1 MGHHQPTSSHI
12 MTNRTQ
18 QLCQLMT
25 ERNLSAE
32 DVAKLLNRSVQT
44 VYMWR
49 CESSGRDIPEHTLE
63 LLRAKSEPH
72 PLAKQIVD
80 DINRAR
86 ELVDHE
92 IAKGPP
98 THFAGL
104 GVVK

>member
-1 MGHHQPTSSHI
+1 MNHGEYLHIQRRPCIMGHHQPTSSHI

-25 ERNLSAE
+25 ERNLSAD

-63 LLRAKSEPH
+63 LLRAK
-72 PLAKQIVD
+72 
-80 DINRAR
+80 
-86 ELVDHE
+86 
-92 IAKGPP
+92 
-98 THFAGL
+98 AGQ
-104 GVVK
+104 